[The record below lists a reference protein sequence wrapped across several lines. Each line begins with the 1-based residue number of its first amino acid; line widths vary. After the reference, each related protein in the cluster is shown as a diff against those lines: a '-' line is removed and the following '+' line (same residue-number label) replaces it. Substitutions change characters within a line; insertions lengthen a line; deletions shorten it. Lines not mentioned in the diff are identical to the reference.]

1 MFSSKK
7 NGNGSSMEA
16 FSINS
21 IGLGSTISGDIVA
34 KNDFRIDVAL
44 NGNLTCDA
52 RIIIGESG
60 NIDGNIICASAV
72 IQGKLTGT
80 LKVSDTLEVNSKA
93 IINGEVSTGRLI
105 IENGAIFNVKCQMG
119 MAAGNKQNISS
130 SKSNTKELT

>member
-34 KNDFRIDVAL
+34 KNDFRIDGTL
-44 NGNLTCDA
+44 TGNLTCDT

-60 NIDGNIICASAV
+60 NINGNIICASAI

-80 LKVSDTLEVNSKA
+80 IKVSDTLEVNSKA
-93 IINGEVSTGRLI
+93 IINGEVSTGKLI
-105 IENGAIFNVKCQMG
+105 IENGAIFNVKCEMG
-119 MAAGNKQNISS
+119 MAAGTIKNIPG
-130 SKSNTKELT
+130 SKSSIKELT

>member
-7 NGNGSSMEA
+7 NGNGKSMEA

-21 IGLGSTISGDIVA
+21 IGLGSSITGDIVA
-34 KNDFRIDVAL
+34 KNDFRIDGNL
-44 NGNLTCDA
+44 TGNLTCDT

-60 NIDGNIICASAV
+60 NIEGNIICASAV

-93 IINGEVSTGRLI
+93 IINGDVTTGRLI

-119 MAAGNKQNISS
+119 IAASNLKTTPS
-130 SKSNTKELT
+130 SKNFINELT

>member
-34 KNDFRIDVAL
+34 KNDFRIDGAL

-60 NIDGNIICASAV
+60 NIEGNIICASAV

-105 IENGAIFNVKCQMG
+105 IENGAIFYVKCRWVWQQE
-119 MAAGNKQNISS
+119 ANRIFLIQKAIL
-130 SKSNTKELT
+130 KS